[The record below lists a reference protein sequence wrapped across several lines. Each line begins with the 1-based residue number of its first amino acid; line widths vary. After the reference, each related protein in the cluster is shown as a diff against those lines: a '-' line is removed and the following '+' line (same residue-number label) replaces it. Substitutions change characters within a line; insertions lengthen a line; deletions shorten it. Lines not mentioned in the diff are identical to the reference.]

1 VTPVQKVLEMMT
13 QMKGTSEKMME
24 GEAATFRKYTEWADD
39 QQTELGFEIKTGK
52 SEIEKLTAFIE
63 GADLDVEKLGKEVQ
77 SMDKEI
83 GRMETEMKEATVLRK
98 EENDI
103 YMKTQQDLA
112 ESVDAIGKAQDVVE
126 ASSQDKE
133 QAAVLLQR
141 MSTKVPKMPLI
152 LAAFLEEEE
161 LGAPKAAAY
170 GGQSAGILSMLDG
183 LAKKFKKEL
192 DECELEESNK
202 ANAYELEL
210 QHLSDTVAATKVDLS
225 EKRAGKGKT
234 SADSAKAKG
243 ELLTTKDEL
252 AADEKMLVEVKS
264 TFKTKKSS
272 FDANQK
278 VREDEL
284 TAMSKAIEI
293 ISSPQVSLLHKS
305 MTTSNQVT
313 SLLQTQSS
321 KARIAVRQ
329 RLSTFLER
337 RAALLSSSTLKA
349 FAHEVSSSPFA
360 KVTGLINTLIAKLKE
375 EAAAEGDHKKWCDDQ
390 LKANK
395 LTRNKE
401 STQADKLSASVE
413 KLSGEIDTMGK
424 EIATLLSEQA
434 ALTKAQSKATDL
446 RAEEKSKNAATVKDS
461 TAGADALKQALL
473 VLKKFYASQAFAQM
487 EQAPS
492 MEDYKGNTG
501 ASTGIIGM
509 LEVIESDFLRLKA
522 ETAAD
527 EGQAQKEYDKFMSD
541 ATKNKTEKHAKEVK
555 RKLEKD
561 KAEHQKSL
569 DAKDLTLT
577 KTKLDKA
584 TDYYSTLKPTCVE
597 IHVDSAER
605 ADRRKQEVEALKEA
619 YGILDTKNSD

>member
-1 VTPVQKVLEMMT
+1 MMT
-13 QMKGTSEKMME
+13 EMKGTSEKMKE
-24 GEAATFRKYTEWADD
+24 GEASTFSKYTEWADD

-52 SEIEKLTAFIE
+52 SEVEKLTAFIE
-63 GADLDVEKLGKEVQ
+63 SADLDVEKLGKEVQ

-83 GRMETEMKEATVLRK
+83 GRMETEMKEATALRK

-112 ESVDAIGKAQDVVE
+112 ESVDAIGKAQEVVE
-126 ASSQDKE
+126 AGAQDKE

-152 LAAFLEEEE
+152 LAAFLEEDE
-161 LGAPKAAAY
+161 LGAPKSAAY
-170 GGQSAGILSMLDG
+170 KGQSAGILSILKG

-234 SADSAKAKG
+234 TADSAKAKG
-243 ELLTTKDEL
+243 DLQQTKDEL

-278 VREDEL
+278 VRADEL
-284 TAMSKAIEI
+284 AAISKAIQI
-293 ISSPQVSLLHKS
+293 ISSPQVSLLHAS
-305 MTTSNQVT
+305 TSTSNQAI

-321 KARIAVRQ
+321 KRRVAARQ
-329 RLSTFLER
+329 RVSTFLER

-349 FAHEVSSSPFA
+349 FANEVSSSPFA
-360 KVTGLINTLIAKLKE
+360 KVVGLINTLIAKLKE
-375 EAAAEGDHKKWCDDQ
+375 EAAAEGEHKQWCDDQ
-390 LKANK
+390 LKSNK
-395 LTRNKE
+395 LTRDKE
-401 STQADKLSASVE
+401 GTQVDKLSASVE

-424 EIATLLSEQA
+424 DIATLLNEQA

-446 RAEEKSKNAATVKDS
+446 RAEEKSKNAETVKDATS
-461 TAGADALKQALL
+461 GAEATKQALVL
-473 VLKKFYASQAFAQM
+473 LKKFYSSQAFAQM
-487 EQAPS
+487 TQAPD
-492 MEDYKGNTG
+492 MEEYKGNTG
-501 ASTGIIGM
+501 SSKGIIGM
-509 LEVIESDFLRLKA
+509 LEVIESDFLRLHA

-541 ATKNKTEKHAKEVK
+541 ATKNKSEKHAKEVK

-584 TDYYSTLKPTCVE
+584 TDYYATLKPTCVE
-597 IHVDSAER
+597 IHVDFAER
-605 ADRRKQEVEALKEA
+605 AERRKQEVEALKEA
-619 YGILDTKNSD
+619 YGILDSKSAD